1 MSNAAQFVKLIMAE
15 FNSARVMVMKKYPN
29 ASRLELSAQV
39 EDRLVKLVFKDDW
52 IQEYVLEI
60 PIPFKD
66 ENGVELI
73 DDNET
78 LRPVGTYFI
87 KEKFHEVGFL
97 GLMLFVLTENLKQLF
112 GQEYPSGLSFMA
124 RILYAYGANNPAWIV
139 SLCQRTINE
148 FVHKLPLYETT
159 MLGFAMNKR
168 VMFLDPE
175 FEKIK
180 NPNHNLVYQVEKNK
194 CFWPAFGWSSIG
206 LSESTLSTR
215 NYLLKEDIKKTV
227 PFGSKHHNPQR
238 NLYQTLGMK
247 GPEAPSVTTETA
259 ERLSKQGIK
268 RGGMMLLTAFLDI
281 PMVFEDHILGDES
294 LLNRMSWSDRR
305 YQCFTE
311 PFVQVGQMLKKGDL
325 LTVNDHN
332 EPVEFHVN
340 CDEAIVEDIIPRML
354 NVGGEERKGFILKVK
369 IGRKFKDGTKFTN
382 LHGNKG
388 IVSFKKLGFAVD
400 PRTGEKHRIEVLVSA
415 QSVKKRKNFGQLLE
429 AATTAI
435 HGKDCKIILPDN
447 YKTSEKKVQGALK
460 RAGLPK
466 DGAWEVITPWG
477 TFQAVCGWIY
487 WGSIKDPEDQ
497 LWEGKDTVIKNGR
510 GLRRAGIKLSNIE
523 LRALIT
529 RYGPDNAVVREIL
542 SFFQGSEDLKELLTT
557 VEACRGKFQQRPTAD
572 VLNILPANVRTTMLK
587 EKEEL
592 EKTVHSENCY
602 PDGFYV
608 KLPITVY
615 MIVPKNPL
623 DGVRWEPDRWSA
635 SIGDTVY
642 EINKLYIPG
651 FNLRRPW
658 PHPTGKFG
666 LSQIG
671 GLINRVLIACH
682 DFSCGA
688 SDGTEIIS
696 SVRNYFNNVA
706 RKLSTKRGDI
716 SQYGM
721 AVRYPYSSKATA
733 VLGENLPKN
742 TVEIHKDMARSLKVK
757 TGDIVICER
766 FPCLGFMS
774 IRPQKVRVTGDP
786 SCRYV
791 IRVSGNSLVSQ
802 NLDFDGDVIYLV
814 SFHTPEAK
822 FCLLQDWENPNAVC
836 EEIIQQMNSKKVPQF
851 KEFGFTDY
859 EISTFDGLT
868 EEEHAYIVE
877 RSVGVKSHTGPV
889 IALAYNLMRIVEA
902 EVGYGDTK
910 FNAMIEKT
918 LDFLGNTVFSQK
930 HGIRPLQ
937 EEATEAICLVNS
949 EKMVELGF
957 DREPSEKLCA
967 IIRKK
972 ATQLGIEDLEEHYER
987 HKTMGTSNIIN
998 TIVRRF
1004 NKVYFASR
1012 ASLDPIYMLRCLD
1025 AGAVDLPSH
1034 LFKKALQ
1041 TVTKSVQEESEFRTA
1056 LRNLKTREQVETLW
1070 DVMRKAYE
1078 EKHPDK
1084 AKNDPSPVREVLA
1097 WPTVKLREIEIP
1109 FAR

>member
-1 MSNAAQFVKLIMAE
+1 MSNATQFVNLVTAE
-15 FNSARVMVMKKYPN
+15 FNSAKKTVIKKYPS
-29 ASRLELSAQV
+29 ASRLVLGAEV
-39 EDRLVKLVFKDDW
+39 EDRTVKLVMKDDW
-52 IQEYVLEI
+52 IQRYVIEI

-73 DDNET
+73 NDNET

-97 GLMLFVLTENLKQLF
+97 GLMLFILTENLRQIF
-112 GQEYPSGLSFMA
+112 GPEYPSGLSFMA

-139 SLCQRTINE
+139 NVCQRTIDD

-159 MLGFAMNKR
+159 MLGMAMNKR
-168 VMFLDPE
+168 VMFLDPD

-180 NPNHNLVYQVEKNK
+180 DPNHNLVYQVEKNK
-194 CFWPAFGWSSIG
+194 SFWPLFGWSSIG

-215 NYLLKEDIKKTV
+215 NYLLKDDIKRTV
-227 PFGSKHHNPQR
+227 PFGLKHHNPQR

-247 GPEAPSVTTETA
+247 GPEEPAVTTETA
-259 ERLSKQGIK
+259 ERLAKQGIK

-294 LLNRMSWSDRR
+294 LLNRMSWSERR

-311 PFVQVGQMLKKGDL
+311 PFVKIGQTLKKGDL

-332 EPVEFHVN
+332 EPVEFHVG
-340 CDEAIVEDIIPRML
+340 CDEAVVEDIIPRML
-354 NVGGEERKGFILKVK
+354 NVGGEERKGFILKIK

-415 QSVKKRKNFGQLLE
+415 QSVRRRKNYGQILE

-435 HGKDCKIILPDN
+435 HGKDCKIILPDD
-447 YKTSEKKVQGALK
+447 YKTTEKSVMKALK

-466 DGAWEVITPWG
+466 DGTWEVITPWG
-477 TFQAVCGWIY
+477 TFRAICGWVY

-523 LRALIT
+523 IRALIT
-529 RYGPDNAVVREIL
+529 RFGPNNAVVREIL
-542 SFFQGSEDLKELLTT
+542 SYFQGSEDLKEMLTIL
-557 VEACRGKFQQRPTAD
+557 EACRGNFQHRPTAD
-572 VLNILPANVRTTMLK
+572 VLNVFPANVRTTMLK

-592 EKTVHSENCY
+592 DKTVHSENCY
-602 PDGFYV
+602 PDGFYI
-608 KLPITVY
+608 KLPMSVY
-615 MIVPKNPL
+615 MIVPRNPL
-623 DGVRWEPDRWSA
+623 DGVKWEAERWSA
-635 SIGDTVY
+635 TAEDSVY
-642 EINKLYIPG
+642 EINKLYIPS

-666 LSQIG
+666 LSQVG
-671 GLINRVLIACH
+671 GMINRILIACH
-682 DFSCGA
+682 DFNCGA
-688 SDGTEIIS
+688 SDGTEIIRAVKS
-696 SVRNYFNNVA
+696 YFDNVA

-721 AVRYPYSSKATA
+721 SVRYPFSSKATA

-742 TVEIHKDMARSLKVK
+742 TVEIHKDMARALQVK
-757 TGDIVICER
+757 SGDIVLCER

-774 IRPQKVRVTGDP
+774 IRPQKVRVTSDP
-786 SCRYV
+786 SCKYV

-814 SFHTPEAK
+814 SFQTPEAK
-822 FCLLQDWENPNAVC
+822 FCLFKDWENPNHIC
-836 EEIIQQMNSKKVPQF
+836 EEIIEQMNNKKKPQF
-851 KEFGFTDY
+851 KEFGLTDY
-859 EISTFDGLT
+859 EISTFDGLS

-877 RSVGVKSHTGPV
+877 RAVGVKSHTGPV
-889 IALAYNLMRIVEA
+889 IALAYNLMRIIEA
-902 EVGYGDTK
+902 EVGYEDTR

-930 HGIRPLQ
+930 HGIKPLQ
-937 EEATEAICLVNS
+937 EEATEAICLADA
-949 EKMVELGF
+949 EKMVNLGF
-957 DREPSEKLCA
+957 DKEPSERLCE
-967 IIRKK
+967 IVRRK
-972 ATQLGIEDLEEHYER
+972 AMQLGIEDLEEHYER
-987 HKTMGTSNIIN
+987 HKTIGSSNVIN

-1025 AGAVDLPSH
+1025 AGPVDLPSH

-1041 TVTKSVQEESEFRTA
+1041 TITKSVQSENELKTA
-1056 LRNLKTREQVETLW
+1056 LRALKTKEQVNQLW
-1070 DVMRKAYE
+1070 DAMRKAYE
-1078 EKHPDK
+1078 KKHPDK
-1084 AKNDPSPVREVLA
+1084 AKKDPSSVRETLA
-1097 WPTVKLREIEIP
+1097 WPTVKSRAIEIP